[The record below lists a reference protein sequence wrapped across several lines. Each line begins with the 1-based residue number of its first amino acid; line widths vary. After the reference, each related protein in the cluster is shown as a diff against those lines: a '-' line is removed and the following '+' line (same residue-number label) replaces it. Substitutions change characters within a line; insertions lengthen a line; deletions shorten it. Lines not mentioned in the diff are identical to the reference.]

1 MGTAYKIRCRHC
13 GAQFEH
19 HMQPG
24 YGVLPVCVGCGE
36 YVETET
42 AIRCPACHKKLNTTQ
57 EEFNEQIEV
66 VNRTLSEIDKTEK
79 PMIMVFNKID
89 AFTFV
94 PKDEDDLTPRTREN
108 IDLDELKRTWMNKMQ
123 DNCIFISAKERTN
136 IDALKALLYERVKQ
150 IHITRFPYNDF
161 LFQQYDEE

>member
-1 MGTAYKIRCRHC
+1 MFLVKHAFFNSVSQVVTTEPFLCTVNLKENDYGNSLQIRCRHC

-66 VNRTLSEIDKTEK
+66 TYMWD
-79 PMIMVFNKID
+79 
-89 AFTFV
+89 
-94 PKDEDDLTPRTREN
+94 
-108 IDLDELKRTWMNKMQ
+108 
-123 DNCIFISAKERTN
+123 
-136 IDALKALLYERVKQ
+136 
-150 IHITRFPYNDF
+150 
-161 LFQQYDEE
+161 

>member
-57 EEFNEQIEV
+57 EEFNDGIHYADYLETAKSFGQ
-66 VNRTLSEIDKTEK
+66 TAS
-79 PMIMVFNKID
+79 D
-89 AFTFV
+89 AGY
-94 PKDEDDLTPRTREN
+94 
-108 IDLDELKRTWMNKMQ
+108 
-123 DNCIFISAKERTN
+123 AKWRSG
-136 IDALKALLYERVKQ
+136 K
-150 IHITRFPYNDF
+150 
-161 LFQQYDEE
+161 

>member
-1 MGTAYKIRCRHC
+1 MGTAYRIRCKHC

-66 VNRTLSEIDKTEK
+66 TYMWD
-79 PMIMVFNKID
+79 
-89 AFTFV
+89 
-94 PKDEDDLTPRTREN
+94 
-108 IDLDELKRTWMNKMQ
+108 
-123 DNCIFISAKERTN
+123 
-136 IDALKALLYERVKQ
+136 
-150 IHITRFPYNDF
+150 
-161 LFQQYDEE
+161 

>member
-42 AIRCPACHKKLNTTQ
+42 AIRCP

-66 VNRTLSEIDKTEK
+66 TYMWD
-79 PMIMVFNKID
+79 
-89 AFTFV
+89 
-94 PKDEDDLTPRTREN
+94 
-108 IDLDELKRTWMNKMQ
+108 
-123 DNCIFISAKERTN
+123 
-136 IDALKALLYERVKQ
+136 
-150 IHITRFPYNDF
+150 
-161 LFQQYDEE
+161 

>member
-36 YVETET
+36 YVD
-42 AIRCPACHKKLNTTQ
+42 TTQ

-66 VNRTLSEIDKTEK
+66 TYMWD
-79 PMIMVFNKID
+79 
-89 AFTFV
+89 
-94 PKDEDDLTPRTREN
+94 
-108 IDLDELKRTWMNKMQ
+108 
-123 DNCIFISAKERTN
+123 
-136 IDALKALLYERVKQ
+136 
-150 IHITRFPYNDF
+150 
-161 LFQQYDEE
+161 